1 MKVMKLSLTAA
12 LLVGASAFAT
22 AAFAQ
27 APAAPPAAGAPAA
40 GAPAA
45 GAAPAAPAITF
56 DNMDMKIKTYSN
68 LGTVEATENICQAAD
83 GSLFVSLINV
93 SKVMKVDPA
102 GKATEFAS
110 VPGTANLLGVG
121 CGSDPEVAAVVFGKT
136 FRGTPAVPA
145 TATAPAVPAG
155 PNNFA
160 DNDVHVHVYDLSGK
174 ETADIPLPKGMGL
187 NGWAAG
193 GNNLYYGG
201 NSGKPEIDVVNTK
214 TKMATLWY
222 DAKDYAGPPPVP
234 PAGPPI
240 AVNGVK
246 VIPGWVYFRGIKPG
260 SNPAVP
266 GIYRIAIG
274 ADGKPM
280 GTPQTIQE
288 GLATDDFGVAP
299 DGSVILPSGTTIYKI
314 TAAGMQTKIADP
326 AVGGPSLVVSKDGKT
341 AYWPT
346 RVAGTATM
354 QRVLSVAIP

>member
-1 MKVMKLSLTAA
+1 MKAMKYSLRA
-12 LLVGASAFAT
+12 LALVGASAFAT

-27 APAAPPAAGAPAA
+27 APAAPPAAAP
-40 GAPAA
+40 
-45 GAAPAAPAITF
+45 AAPAAPVITF
-56 DNMDMKIKTYSN
+56 DNMDSKIKTVAN

-83 GSLFVSLINV
+83 GSIFISLINV

-110 VPGTANLLGVG
+110 VPNTANLLGVG

-187 NGWAAG
+187 NGWAAAG
-193 GNNLYYGG
+193 GQLYYGG
-201 NSGKPEIDVVNTK
+201 NSGKPEIDLVNTK
-214 TKMATLWY
+214 TKTATVWY
-222 DAKDYAGPPPVP
+222 DAKDYAGPAPVP

-240 AVNGVK
+240 AINGVK

-266 GIYRIAIG
+266 GI
-274 ADGKPM
+274 
-280 GTPQTIQE
+280 
-288 GLATDDFGVAP
+288 
-299 DGSVILPSGTTIYKI
+299 
-314 TAAGMQTKIADP
+314 
-326 AVGGPSLVVSKDGKT
+326 
-341 AYWPT
+341 
-346 RVAGTATM
+346 
-354 QRVLSVAIP
+354 

>member
-45 GAAPAAPAITF
+45 GAAPAAPVITF

-160 DNDVHVHVYDLSGK
+160 DNDVHVDVYDLSRK
-174 ETADIPLPKGMGL
+174 ETAYIPLPKGMGL
-187 NGWAAG
+187 NGWAA
-193 GNNLYYGG
+193 
-201 NSGKPEIDVVNTK
+201 
-214 TKMATLWY
+214 
-222 DAKDYAGPPPVP
+222 
-234 PAGPPI
+234 
-240 AVNGVK
+240 
-246 VIPGWVYFRGIKPG
+246 
-260 SNPAVP
+260 
-266 GIYRIAIG
+266 
-274 ADGKPM
+274 
-280 GTPQTIQE
+280 
-288 GLATDDFGVAP
+288 
-299 DGSVILPSGTTIYKI
+299 
-314 TAAGMQTKIADP
+314 
-326 AVGGPSLVVSKDGKT
+326 
-341 AYWPT
+341 
-346 RVAGTATM
+346 
-354 QRVLSVAIP
+354 